1 MLTPSDPH
9 LREIV
14 ETAADDL
21 LSEIDM
27 VLDEGSWISRIY
39 NRCDALGIDL
49 PEATQIREICEEL
62 LALQAARHLLGR
74 LVIDLSSEVHDG
86 EVFVQGAGW
95 IKNWPR
101 DTSQGKEEDAG

>member
-1 MLTPSDPH
+1 MLTPSDQD

-14 ETAADDL
+14 ERASDDL
-21 LSEIDM
+21 ISEIDM

-39 NRCDALGIDL
+39 NRCDDLGIDV

-62 LALQAARHLLGR
+62 LAYQAARHLLGR
-74 LVIDLSSEVHDG
+74 LVVDLSAPVHEG
-86 EVFVQGAGW
+86 EVFVQGSGW

-101 DTSQGKEEDAG
+101 KEENG